1 MEIRSRQSLSIML
14 AKALGFAG
22 PLGAVGASP
31 YIPKRNGF
39 RTVPIGVCGYAIHR
53 LPRSKTDRKLGVRRT
68 KKIPIVE
75 HRLVDNSRYP
85 GFVLRQIRADGQH
98 R

>member
-1 MEIRSRQSLSIML
+1 MYGWAKVL
-14 AKALGFAG
+14 AALAAHDIPDQNAHF
-22 PLGAVGASP
+22 
-31 YIPKRNGF
+31 IPKRNGF
-39 RTVPIGVCGYAIHR
+39 RTIPIGVCGYAIHR
-53 LPRSKTDRKLGVRRT
+53 LPRSKIDRKLGVRRT
-68 KKIPIVE
+68 KKVQIVE

>member
-1 MEIRSRQSLSIML
+1 MQIRSMHALAAMI
-14 AKALGFAG
+14 AKALGHG
-22 PLGAVGASP
+22 KESRQK
-31 YIPKRNGF
+31 YIPQRNGF
-39 RTVPIGVCGYAIHR
+39 RTIATGVCGYAIHR

-68 KKIPIVE
+68 KKVPIVE

-85 GFVLRQIRADGQH
+85 GFVLRKIRADGQH